1 MSAET
6 YIATPNAA
14 HKVAVMQASTLTCL
28 LAAIGAQSLTHLLFL
43 LCGQVSEL
51 GHRASAAEGA
61 AAAADAELVR
71 LNAAAAVAAQE
82 RAEREAEAAQV
93 QARLRAAEDK
103 VQAVTFGE

>member
-1 MSAET
+1 MP
-6 YIATPNAA
+6 YRLP
-14 HKVAVMQASTLTCL
+14 LTKWLSCKHTILICL
-28 LAAIGAQSLTHLLFL
+28 LAAVRAQSLTHTFL
-43 LCGQVSEL
+43 LYGQVSEL
-51 GHRASAAEGA
+51 GHRASVAEGA

-71 LNAAAAVAAQE
+71 LSAAAAVAAQE